1 MEATKVP
8 ETAQA
13 GEQQQAPAFQ
23 APKKKRK
30 WPKRLL
36 IAALIAGAVF
46 FFVIRPM
53 LGAGQQ
59 MLAGMYQ
66 AEAAQVRDMTVT
78 VSSTGTVTP
87 IDSYRVNSLVTGEVL
102 EAPFEEGGWV
112 EKGALLYRIDMG
124 DAQTALEQAQLS
136 VRQAQLS
143 YDTLVKNLT
152 PTASAAGVVQT
163 VHVAKG
169 DLVNAGSPIADI
181 TDTSTMTITLPFLSA
196 DAVQIWVGAA
206 ATVTMDGTGE
216 TLSGT
221 VEKISTADLVGAGG
235 ALIRQVEIRVNNPG
249 ALTAQATATAT
260 VGAVSCAGS
269 GSFQAN
275 RSQTVVAMTSG
286 EVTELHITAGTKV
299 SAGTALATLGG
310 SNVSDSLENAALA
323 LENAQLSLKRSQD
336 ALDNYVITAPISGEV
351 IEKNF
356 KVGDK
361 LDNNSLTAAGGNL
374 AVIYDMSSLTFEMR
388 IAELDINKI
397 EEGQPV
403 SITAS
408 AVEGEVFS
416 GYVDKVN
423 LNGTT
428 QSGMT
433 NYPITVQI
441 TDPGALKP
449 GMNVSA
455 DVIVDKVG
463 QVLCVPVEAVKR
475 GGESPYVQVIAP
487 EGLDENGNVKD
498 LSLIQRRDVAL
509 GSNDEQYIQITE
521 GLSEGEIVVWEN
533 QASNPLAMMMG

>member
-1 MEATKVP
+1 MEATKLP
-8 ETAQA
+8 ETAQE
-13 GEQQQAPAFQ
+13 GQQKAPAFQ

-36 IAALIAGAVF
+36 IAAAILAALF

-59 MLAGMYQ
+59 MIAGLYQ
-66 AEAAQVRDMTVT
+66 AETAQVRDMTVS

-102 EAPFEEGGWV
+102 EAPFEEGDWV

-124 DAQTALEQAQLS
+124 DAETALEQAQLS

-163 VHVAKG
+163 VHVSKG

-196 DAVQIWVGAA
+196 DAAQIWSGAA

-216 TLSGT
+216 TLRGT

-260 VGAVSCAGS
+260 VGTVACAGS

-286 EVTELHITAGTKV
+286 EVTDLYITAGTRV

-310 SNVSDSLENAALA
+310 SNVNDSLENAALA

-356 KVGDK
+356 KAGDK
-361 LDNNSLTAAGGNL
+361 LDNNTLTAAGGNL

-408 AVEGEVFS
+408 AVEGETFS

-455 DVIVDKVG
+455 DVIVDRVG

-475 GGESPYVQVIAP
+475 GGESPYVQIIPP
-487 EGLDENGNVKD
+487 EGLDENGSVKD
-498 LSLIQRRDVAL
+498 LSLIQRRNVSL

-533 QASNPLAMMMG
+533 QASNPFAMMVG

>member
-8 ETAQA
+8 ETAQE
-13 GEQQQAPAFQ
+13 GQQQAPAFQ

-36 IAALIAGAVF
+36 IAAAILAALF
-46 FFVIRPM
+46 FFIIRPM

-59 MLAGMYQ
+59 MIAGLYQ
-66 AEAAQVRDMTVT
+66 AEAAQVRDMTVS

-102 EAPFEEGGWV
+102 EAPFEEGDWV

-124 DAQTALEQAQLS
+124 DAETALEQAQLS

-196 DAVQIWVGAA
+196 DAAQIWPGAG

-235 ALIRQVEIRVNNPG
+235 ALIRQVEIRVSNPG

-260 VGAVSCAGS
+260 VGTVACAGS

-286 EVTELHITAGTKV
+286 EVTDLYITAGTRV
-299 SAGTALATLGG
+299 SAGTALASLGG
-310 SNVSDSLENAALA
+310 SNVNDSLENAALA
-323 LENAQLSLKRSQD
+323 LENAQFSLKRSQD

-356 KVGDK
+356 KAGDK
-361 LDNNSLTAAGGNL
+361 LDNNTLTAAGGNL

-408 AVEGEVFS
+408 AVEGETFS

-475 GGESPYVQVIAP
+475 GGESPYVQIISP
-487 EGLDENGNVKD
+487 EGLDENGSVKD
-498 LSLIQRRDVAL
+498 LSLIQRRDVTL

>member
-1 MEATKVP
+1 MEATKLP
-8 ETAQA
+8 ETAQE
-13 GEQQQAPAFQ
+13 GQQKAPAFQ

-36 IAALIAGAVF
+36 IAAAILAALF

-59 MLAGMYQ
+59 MIAGLYQ
-66 AEAAQVRDMTVT
+66 AETAQVRDMTVS

-102 EAPFEEGGWV
+102 EAPFEEGDWV

-124 DAQTALEQAQLS
+124 DAETALEQAQLS

-163 VHVAKG
+163 VHVSKG

-196 DAVQIWVGAA
+196 DAAQIWSGAA

-216 TLSGT
+216 TLRGT

-260 VGAVSCAGS
+260 VGTVACAGS

-286 EVTELHITAGTKV
+286 EVTDLYITAGTRV
-299 SAGTALATLGG
+299 SAGTALASLGG
-310 SNVSDSLENAALA
+310 SNVNDSLENAALA

-356 KVGDK
+356 KAGDK
-361 LDNNSLTAAGGNL
+361 LDNNTLTAAGGNL

-408 AVEGEVFS
+408 AVEGETFS

-455 DVIVDKVG
+455 DVIVDRVG

-475 GGESPYVQVIAP
+475 GGESPYVQIIPP
-487 EGLDENGNVKD
+487 EGLDENGSVKD
-498 LSLIQRRDVAL
+498 LSLIQRRNVSL

-533 QASNPLAMMMG
+533 QASNPFAMMVG

>member
-1 MEATKVP
+1 MEATKLP
-8 ETAQA
+8 ETAQE
-13 GEQQQAPAFQ
+13 GQQKAPAFQ

-36 IAALIAGAVF
+36 IAAAILAALF

-59 MLAGMYQ
+59 MIAGLYQ
-66 AEAAQVRDMTVT
+66 AETAQVRDMTVS

-102 EAPFEEGGWV
+102 EAPFEEGDWV

-124 DAQTALEQAQLS
+124 DAETALEQAQLS

-163 VHVAKG
+163 VHVSKG
-169 DLVNAGSPIADI
+169 DLVNTGSPIADI

-196 DAVQIWVGAA
+196 DAAQIWSGAA

-216 TLSGT
+216 TLRGT

-260 VGAVSCAGS
+260 VGTIACAGS

-286 EVTELHITAGTKV
+286 EVTDLYITAGTRV
-299 SAGTALATLGG
+299 SAGTALASLGG
-310 SNVSDSLENAALA
+310 SNVNDSLENAALA

-356 KVGDK
+356 KAGDK
-361 LDNNSLTAAGGNL
+361 LDNNTLTAAGGNL

-408 AVEGEVFS
+408 AVEGETFS

-455 DVIVDKVG
+455 DVIVDRVG

-475 GGESPYVQVIAP
+475 GGESPYVQIIPP
-487 EGLDENGNVKD
+487 EGLDENGSVKD
-498 LSLIQRRDVAL
+498 LSLIQRRDVSL

-533 QASNPLAMMMG
+533 QASNPFAMMVG

>member
-181 TDTSTMTITLPFLSA
+181 TDTSTMTMTLPFLSA

-235 ALIRQVEIRVNNPG
+235 ALIRQVEIRVSNPG

-408 AVEGEVFS
+408 AVEGEEFS

-533 QASNPLAMMMG
+533 QASNPFAMMMG

>member
-8 ETAQA
+8 ETQEA
-13 GEQQQAPAFQ
+13 GAQQAPAFQ

-36 IAALIAGAVF
+36 IAALLIAAVF
-46 FFVIRPM
+46 FFLIRPM

-59 MLAGMYQ
+59 IMAGLYQ
-66 AEAAQVRDMTVT
+66 TDTAQVRDMTVT

-87 IDSYRVNSLVTGEVL
+87 IDSYRVNALVTGEVL
-102 EAPFEEGGWV
+102 EAPFEEGDWV
-112 EKGALLYRIDMG
+112 EKGDLLYRIDMG
-124 DAQTALEQAQLS
+124 DAETALEQAQLS

-152 PTASAAGVVQT
+152 PAASAAGVVQT

-169 DLVNAGSPIADI
+169 DLVNAGSPIAEI
-181 TDTSTMTITLPFLSA
+181 TDTSTMTITLPFLSS
-196 DAVQIWVGAA
+196 DAAEIWVGAP

-216 TLSGT
+216 TLAGT

-249 ALTAQATATAT
+249 ALTAQSTATAS
-260 VGAVSCAGS
+260 VGTIPCAGS
-269 GSFQAN
+269 GNFQPS

-286 EVTELHITAGTKV
+286 EVTELYITAGTRV
-299 SAGTALATLGG
+299 SAGTALVSLGG
-310 SNVSDSLENAALA
+310 SNVSDTLENAAIA
-323 LENAQLSLKRSQD
+323 LENAQLTLKRSQD
-336 ALDNYVITAPISGEV
+336 ALDNYIITAPISGEV

-356 KVGDK
+356 KTGDK
-361 LDNNSLTAAGGNL
+361 LDNNTLTAAGGNL
-374 AVIYDMSSLTFEMR
+374 AVLYDMSSLTFEMR

-397 EEGQPV
+397 REGQSV
-403 SITAS
+403 TITAS
-408 AVEGEVFS
+408 AVEDAEFS

-428 QSGMT
+428 VSGMT
-433 NYPITVQI
+433 NYPVTVQI
-441 TDPGALKP
+441 TDPGELKP

-455 DVIVDKVG
+455 DVIVDRVG
-463 QVLCVPVEAVKR
+463 EVLCVPVEAVKR
-475 GGESPYVQVIAP
+475 GGESPYVEVVPA
-487 EGLDENGNVKD
+487 EALDEDGNVKD
-498 LSLIQRRDVAL
+498 ISLRQRRDVTL
-509 GSNDEQYIQITE
+509 GSNDDQYIQITE

-533 QASNPLAMMMG
+533 QASNPFAAMMG

>member
-1 MEATKVP
+1 M
-8 ETAQA
+8 
-13 GEQQQAPAFQ
+13 
-23 APKKKRK
+23 
-30 WPKRLL
+30 
-36 IAALIAGAVF
+36 
-46 FFVIRPM
+46 
-53 LGAGQQ
+53 
-59 MLAGMYQ
+59 
-66 AEAAQVRDMTVT
+66 
-78 VSSTGTVTP
+78 
-87 IDSYRVNSLVTGEVL
+87 
-102 EAPFEEGGWV
+102 
-112 EKGALLYRIDMG
+112 
-124 DAQTALEQAQLS
+124 
-136 VRQAQLS
+136 
-143 YDTLVKNLT
+143 
-152 PTASAAGVVQT
+152 
-163 VHVAKG
+163 
-169 DLVNAGSPIADI
+169 
-181 TDTSTMTITLPFLSA
+181 
-196 DAVQIWVGAA
+196 
-206 ATVTMDGTGE
+206 
-216 TLSGT
+216 
-221 VEKISTADLVGAGG
+221 
-235 ALIRQVEIRVNNPG
+235 
-249 ALTAQATATAT
+249 
-260 VGAVSCAGS
+260 
-269 GSFQAN
+269 
-275 RSQTVVAMTSG
+275 
-286 EVTELHITAGTKV
+286 
-299 SAGTALATLGG
+299 
-310 SNVSDSLENAALA
+310 SDSLENAALA

-397 EEGQPV
+397 EEGQLV

-408 AVEGEVFS
+408 AVEGEAFS